1 MAKLKVVGT
10 GTVSSMPDFA
20 SINFVISSNA
30 GEAANAAGEASVI
43 ASNLV
48 NSVKNHF
55 DGAKIINGPVS
66 VKSVNKEVVDIKSG
80 KRTGFEFSHFCATV
94 YLSAKVNVNV
104 EEIVSFLQEDILSDK
119 AISFRV
125 KFELSPETI
134 KKMKTI
140 AKKLSYEDAESKA
153 NVYKEISGLSSHCLL
168 EIQEGNSQG
177 FYGCFDETVRKA
189 SADTIK
195 LTEEQIEAL
204 MYSLR
209 PEPISITESV
219 TCIFELYSTL

>member
-20 SINFVISSNA
+20 RINFVVTANA
-30 GEAANAAGEASVI
+30 GEAANAAGEAAVI

-48 NSVKNHF
+48 NSVKSHF
-55 DGAKIINGPVS
+55 EDAKVINGPVS
-66 VKSVNKEVVDIKSG
+66 VKSVNREVVDIKSG

-104 EEIVSFLQEDILSDK
+104 EEIVSFLQEDILSDE

-125 KFELSPETI
+125 RFELSPETI
-134 KKMKTI
+134 KKMKRT

-153 NVYKEISGLSSHCLL
+153 NIYKEISGLSNHCLL

-177 FYGCFDETVRKA
+177 YYDCSQTVRNA
-189 SADTIK
+189 STDTKK

-209 PEPISITESV
+209 PEPIPITESV